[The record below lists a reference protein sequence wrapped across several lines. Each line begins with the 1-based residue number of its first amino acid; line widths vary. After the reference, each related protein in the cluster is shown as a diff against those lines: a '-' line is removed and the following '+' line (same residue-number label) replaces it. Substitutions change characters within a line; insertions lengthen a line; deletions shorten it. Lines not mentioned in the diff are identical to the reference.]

1 MTLTPDKIQTLKEVI
16 NNSLHKLEKD
26 IADFKESSRPVEP
39 DNAIGRLS
47 RMEAIG
53 QKSVKDASLR
63 RAETRKRNLLETLKR
78 IDKEDYGICVECDEP
93 IEWARLKSLP
103 ESVICVGCLK
113 AAQGEDE

>member
-1 MTLTPDKIQTLKEVI
+1 MGLDAKKIEALKEVI
-16 NNSLHKLEKD
+16 DQSLHKIEKD
-26 IADFKESSRPVEP
+26 IDDLRESTKPVAP

-63 RAETRKRNLLETLKR
+63 RAEMRRQKLLETLKR

-103 ESVICVGCLK
+103 ESIVCVSCLK
-113 AAQGEDE
+113 EAQGES

>member
-1 MTLTPDKIQTLKEVI
+1 MTLPLEKIQALKEVI
-16 NNSLHKLEKD
+16 DQSLHKIEKD
-26 IADFKESSRPVEP
+26 IEDLRKSSQPIEP

-63 RAETRKRNLLETLKR
+63 RAEARKRNLLETLNR

-103 ESVICVGCLK
+103 ESVVCVECLK
-113 AAQGEDE
+113 EAQGED

>member
-1 MTLTPDKIQTLKEVI
+1 MTLDPQKIQTLKEVI
-16 NNSLHKLEKD
+16 KESLHKIEKD
-26 IADFKESSRPVEP
+26 IGDLKESAKPVAP

-63 RAETRKRNLLETLKR
+63 RAEMRRQKLLETLKR
-78 IDKEDYGICVECDEP
+78 IDKEDYGVCVECDEP

-103 ESVICVGCLK
+103 ESVICVSCLK
-113 AAQGEDE
+113 EAQGES